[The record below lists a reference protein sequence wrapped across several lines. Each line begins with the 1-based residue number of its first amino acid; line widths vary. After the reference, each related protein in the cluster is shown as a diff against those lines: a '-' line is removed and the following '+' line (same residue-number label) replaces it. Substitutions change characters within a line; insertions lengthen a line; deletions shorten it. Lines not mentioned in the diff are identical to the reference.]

1 MKNNYLNSEEAQ
13 KMIAKLSE
21 KMNELLVEGR
31 TYHYEAFKNEYGS
44 SSSSGIY
51 FYENGVYQNDFHVG
65 KYDKEEINEH
75 LEKLDDCRVSDL
87 IPFFPVH
94 SKIKFTFKKGEP
106 VKAERYSVPMLLED
120 IKKEIEDRYPKY
132 SENDNIFI
140 KSEALIHFKKEADE
154 IGMFIDS
161 TYHYNDKMR
170 SFGHFVGR
178 EEMLSMYHQLDGKI
192 ESLYLIYENGTIKVQ
207 SHPAFEEYG
216 FEPLTVS
223 QIELGPEYKRQKETS
238 TECKKLR
245 HDFFSSLGKLDERI
259 IYLRVGGFRNHSWP
273 QGRSGHNSCKM
284 RVIHAPESTILITDG
299 LSDTYKDFYYGKNS
313 EYNGIGAEFYMEF
326 HGNIPYEIIHE
337 HFAVA
342 LVNSVSQIAIG
353 HGDFKVLMENH
364 GETTVEFTEENIEL
378 WINRENKANHN
389 VSSFLAPKDFIKN
402 DSFGVLLGVESKTVP
417 QKLKLNLEEILL
429 ISIKPIENKWL
440 KTKKVRSKNE
450 AVAKV
455 AREEIMQEWKESGEM
470 NLVPLTYQK
479 EYIET
484 SPESGGMK
492 LVPIFPF

>member
-1 MKNNYLNSEEAQ
+1 MKNDYLNSEEAQ
-13 KMIAKLSE
+13 KMIIELSE
-21 KMNELLVEGR
+21 QMNELLVEGR
-31 TYHYEAFKNEYGS
+31 TYHYEAYKSEYGS
-44 SSSSGIY
+44 SSNKGIY
-51 FYENGVYQNDFHVG
+51 FYENEVFYNDFHVG
-65 KYDKEEINEH
+65 KYDKEEIKEH
-75 LEKLDDCRVSDL
+75 IDKLDDCSVSDL
-87 IPFFPVH
+87 IDFFPVH
-94 SKIKFTFKKGEP
+94 SKIKFTFKKGELI
-106 VKAERYSVPMLLED
+106 KAERYSIPMLLED
-120 IKKEIEDRYPKY
+120 IKAEIEDRYPKY
-132 SENDNIFI
+132 SENDNVFV

-154 IGMFIDS
+154 IGVFTDS

-170 SFGHFVGR
+170 SFGHFVSSN
-178 EEMLSMYHQLDGKI
+178 EILSMYHYLDGKL
-192 ESLYLIYENGTIKVQ
+192 ESLYFVYENDTVKVQ
-207 SHPAFEEYG
+207 SHPTFEEYG
-216 FEPLTVS
+216 FEPLKIS
-223 QIELGPEYKRQKETS
+223 QIEFDANYKKQKEITL
-238 TECKKLR
+238 ECKKLR
-245 HDFFSSLGKLDERI
+245 NDFFSSLGTLDERI

-273 QGRSGHNSCKM
+273 QGRSGHNPCKM
-284 RVIHAPESTILITDG
+284 RVIYAPESTILITDG

-313 EYNGIGAEFYMEF
+313 EYNGIGTEFYMEF

-364 GETTVEFTEENIEL
+364 GETSVEFTEENIEL

-389 VSSFLAPKDFIKN
+389 VSSFLTPKDFIKDN
-402 DSFGVLLGVESKTVP
+402 SFGVLLGVESKTVP

-429 ISIKPIENKWL
+429 ISVKPIENKWL
-440 KTKKVRSKNE
+440 KTTKIRSKND
-450 AVAKV
+450 AVAKA

-484 SPESGGMK
+484 APESGGMK

>member
-1 MKNNYLNSEEAQ
+1 MKNEYLSSDEAQ
-13 KMIAKLSE
+13 NKILELSE

-31 TYHYEAFKNEYGS
+31 TYHYEAYRNEFGS
-44 SSSSGIY
+44 SSNTGIY
-51 FYENGVYQNDFHVG
+51 FYENGVFHDDFYVG
-65 KYDKEEINEH
+65 KYDKEELGEH
-75 LEKLDDCRVSDL
+75 LDGLRDCRLSDL

-94 SKIKFTFKKGEP
+94 SKIKFTFTKGELI
-106 VKAERYSVPMLLED
+106 KAERYSVSMLLED
-120 IKKEIEDRYPKY
+120 IKKEIEERYPKY
-132 SENDNIFI
+132 SEDDSVFI

-154 IGMFIDS
+154 IGVFTDS
-161 TYHYNDKMR
+161 TYHYNDKLR
-170 SFGHFVGR
+170 SFGHFVGSK
-178 EEMLSMYHQLDGKI
+178 EILSIYHQLGGKI
-192 ESLYLIYENGTIKVQ
+192 ENLYLIYENDMIKVQ
-207 SHPAFEEYG
+207 SHPAFEDYG

-223 QIELGPEYKRQKETS
+223 QIEFDANYQRQKQALLD
-238 TECKKLR
+238 CKKQR
-245 HDFFSSLGKLDERI
+245 HDFFDSIGKLDERI

-273 QGRSGHNSCKM
+273 QGSSGHNSCKM

-299 LSDTYKDFYYGKNS
+299 LSDIYKDFYYGQNS

-353 HGDFKVLMENH
+353 HGDFKALMEKF
-364 GETTVEFTEENIEL
+364 GEATLEFTEENIEL
-378 WINRENKANHN
+378 WVNRENKANHN
-389 VSSFLAPKDFIKN
+389 VSSFLPSKDFMKN
-402 DSFGVLLGVESKTVP
+402 DSFGVFLGVESKTVP

-429 ISIKPIENKWL
+429 ISIKPVENKWL
-440 KTKKVRSKNE
+440 KTTKIRSKNNT
-450 AVAKV
+450 VAKA

-479 EYIET
+479 EYLET
-484 SPESGGMK
+484 SPESGGTS